1 MNLFVKLIAKFI
13 LNLCVSG
20 KIIPFVP
27 GIPGP
32 NSLSSNAPMSP
43 IISSIA
49 SDKSSD
55 RIFSPNQNAS
65 GLFAGN
71 ISLGGTPTFRSIN
84 LSISSAIVSPSSM
97 HVAKLSKSP
106 EPPASSKIL
115 STIKSQLSSESNDSS
130 SNSANHP
137 HNLSSAMQ
145 QQQQQ
150 HHAWTSTT
158 QSRDGNQMINE
169 KPFNFMRIA
178 DNLSPPKIRIES
190 SSSKSRDGMLEM
202 SATNLDKLKSRPKI
216 LAQVPDAMPLHINI
230 ESISNDASSPNIR
243 NAHEITTPEKIKMP
257 SMIDLDKGNAILTKN
272 STKFLRPSSLP
283 LKPGTFTPKKHH
295 GITPTANTLPLISP
309 ETPRPSK
316 HCVQLYLNGHAYT
329 YLGLKCSTKPFYC
342 TVNRPQPVYAVFAGR
357 PELSMYSNWQTCA
370 ENNPNPLGFSPKEM
384 MSLYDS
390 RQRSHTNYQGSK
402 FTMSGKVTTTC
413 APSDKTQDPLK
424 VFDSKDSN
432 TRQCIDDSQ
441 NSSGELSDK
450 VKTLNETEAK
460 SSGVN
465 LSTVPGGYKS
475 NEDYTYVR
483 GRGRGRYVCIECG
496 MRCIKPCTLKKHIR
510 TVHSDVRPYTCRHCM
525 FR

>member
-1 MNLFVKLIAKFI
+1 MNFQFCKHFP
-13 LNLCVSG
+13 G

-32 NSLSSNAPMSP
+32 NSLSANAPLSP
-43 IISSIA
+43 IIPTMPIE
-49 SDKSSD
+49 KSPN
-55 RIFSPNQNAS
+55 RIFNPIQNS
-65 GLFAGN
+65 TNPFTGY
-71 ISLGGTPTFRSIN
+71 ISLGTTPFRSMN
-84 LSISSAIVSPSSM
+84 LSISSAVVNPSSF
-97 HVAKLSKSP
+97 VRLSKSP
-106 EPPASSKIL
+106 EPLSRV
-115 STIKSQLSSESNDSS
+115 STIKTHSSSEINNISS
-130 SNSANHP
+130 TITNHP
-137 HNLSSAMQ
+137 HNLSALNA
-145 QQQQQ
+145 
-150 HHAWTSTT
+150 AWPSTAT
-158 QSRDGNQMINE
+158 RDGNRTVNE

-178 DNLSPPKIRIES
+178 DNLSPPKIRI
-190 SSSKSRDGMLEM
+190 DGINKMHGNLEV
-202 SATNLDKLKSRPKI
+202 SATTLDKLKPRQQM
-216 LAQVPDAMPLHINI
+216 LAHAADVSPLHINVECTVSDSY
-230 ESISNDASSPNIR
+230 ESNIR
-243 NAHEITTPEKIKMP
+243 NTVAATIATASSAVDITDEKIKVLPVMVD
-257 SMIDLDKGNAILTKN
+257 SDN
-272 STKFLRPSSLP
+272 SGLVVVNRATKFLRPSSLP

-390 RQRSHTNYQGSK
+390 RQRTHSNYQGCK
-402 FTMSGKVTTTC
+402 YTTSNKMQMICT
-413 APSDKTQDPLK
+413 PSDRTQDTFK
-424 VFDSKDSN
+424 SNDSKENNRKNIEENQYYSSSDSY
-432 TRQCIDDSQ
+432 
-441 NSSGELSDK
+441 DK
-450 VKTLNETEAK
+450 VNVSDESSSAK
-460 SSGVN
+460 ESGLQN
-465 LSTVPGGYKS
+465 LSTIPGGYKS

-483 GRGRGRYVCIECG
+483 GRGRGRYVCKLCG

>member
-1 MNLFVKLIAKFI
+1 MQNVFI
-13 LNLCVSG
+13 SFSG

-32 NSLSSNAPMSP
+32 NSLSVNAPLSP
-43 IISSIA
+43 IVSSISSE
-49 SDKSSD
+49 KNSD
-55 RIFSPNQNAS
+55 RIFSRNPNVA

-71 ISLGGTPTFRSIN
+71 ISLGTTTPTFRSIN
-84 LSISSAIVSPSSM
+84 LSISSAIVNPSSV

-106 EPPASSKIL
+106 EPSASSKIL
-115 STIKSQLSSESNDSS
+115 STIKSQSPSESNDSLS
-130 SNSANHP
+130 TSANHP
-137 HNLSSAMQ
+137 HNLSTT
-145 QQQQQ
+145 Q
-150 HHAWTSTT
+150 HHVWSSITSN
-158 QSRDGNQMINE
+158 RDGNQTISE

-190 SSSKSRDGMLEM
+190 SSSKSREGNLEV
-202 SATNLDKLKSRPKI
+202 SASNLDKLKPRPKI
-216 LAQVPDAMPLHINI
+216 LAQVPDAVPLHINI
-230 ESISNDASSPNIR
+230 ESTSNDASPPNIR
-243 NAHEITTPEKIKMP
+243 NAHETTTPEKIKV
-257 SMIDLDKGNAILTKN
+257 SLNIDSDKVNTILSKS

-342 TVNRPQPVYAVFAGR
+342 TVNRPQPVYALFAGR

-370 ENNPNPLGFSPKEM
+370 ENNPHPLGFSPKEM
-384 MSLYDS
+384 MSMYDS
-390 RQRSHTNYQGSK
+390 RQQSHTNYQGSK
-402 FTMSGKVTTTC
+402 YTMSSKLTTIC
-413 APSDKTQDPLK
+413 APSDKSQDPLK
-424 VFDSKDSN
+424 IFDSKDSN
-432 TRQCIDDSQ
+432 IRQCTDDNQ
-441 NSSGELSDK
+441 NTSSDMLDK
-450 VKTLNETEAK
+450 VKTSDETQAK

-510 TVHSDVRPYTCRHCM
+510 TVHSDIRPYTCRHCM

>member
-1 MNLFVKLIAKFI
+1 
-13 LNLCVSG
+13 
-20 KIIPFVP
+20 
-27 GIPGP
+27 
-32 NSLSSNAPMSP
+32 
-43 IISSIA
+43 
-49 SDKSSD
+49 
-55 RIFSPNQNAS
+55 
-65 GLFAGN
+65 
-71 ISLGGTPTFRSIN
+71 
-84 LSISSAIVSPSSM
+84 
-97 HVAKLSKSP
+97 
-106 EPPASSKIL
+106 
-115 STIKSQLSSESNDSS
+115 
-130 SNSANHP
+130 
-137 HNLSSAMQ
+137 
-145 QQQQQ
+145 
-150 HHAWTSTT
+150 
-158 QSRDGNQMINE
+158 
-169 KPFNFMRIA
+169 MRIA

-190 SSSKSRDGMLEM
+190 TCGKITTHGNLEVN
-202 SATNLDKLKSRPKI
+202 ATNLEKLKPRPKL
-216 LAQVPDAMPLHINI
+216 LAQMPDVAPLHINVD
-230 ESISNDASSPNIR
+230 STSNDASSLSNIR
-243 NAHEITTPEKIKMP
+243 NAHETTPEKIKVP
-257 SMIDLDKGNAILTKN
+257 PTVVVVDSDKGNTPLLAKQP

-370 ENNPNPLGFSPKEM
+370 ENNPHPLGFTPKEV

-402 FTMSGKVTTTC
+402 FTMSNKTATIC
-413 APSDKTQDPLK
+413 APSDKTLDPLK
-424 VFDSKDSN
+424 VLDSKE
-432 TRQCIDDSQ
+432 CIRPSTEDGAAM
-441 NSSGELSDK
+441 SGDLSDK
-450 VKTLNETEAK
+450 MKMLNETLAK
-460 SSGVN
+460 ASDVN

>member
-1 MNLFVKLIAKFI
+1 
-13 LNLCVSG
+13 
-20 KIIPFVP
+20 
-27 GIPGP
+27 
-32 NSLSSNAPMSP
+32 MSVE
-43 IISSIA
+43 
-49 SDKSSD
+49 KNSD
-55 RIFSPNQNAS
+55 RIFSSNQNAA

-71 ISLGGTPTFRSIN
+71 ISLGAQAPIRSLN
-84 LSISSAIVSPSSM
+84 LSISSTPVNSSL
-97 HVAKLSKSP
+97 VPKNIATKLSKSP
-106 EPPASSKIL
+106 EPTIKI
-115 STIKSQLSSESNDSS
+115 SPTIKSQSSSETNDSS
-130 SNSANHP
+130 STSAN
-137 HNLSSAMQ
+137 LIGA
-145 QQQQQ
+145 Q
-150 HHAWTSTT
+150 HWTAPTPN
-158 QSRDGNQMINE
+158 RDGANRETINE

-190 SSSKSRDGMLEM
+190 SSKTHGNLEV
-202 SATNLDKLKSRPKI
+202 SSTNLDKLKPRPKI
-216 LAQVPDAMPLHINI
+216 LAQAPDVSPLHINV
-230 ESISNDASSPNIR
+230 ESTISDSSQLSGAR
-243 NAHEITTPEKIKMP
+243 NAQETTPEKIKEP
-257 SMIDLDKGNAILTKN
+257 LSIESGSNAILTKQPTT
-272 STKFLRPSSLP
+272 TKFLRPSSLP

-370 ENNPNPLGFSPKEM
+370 ENNPHPLGFSPKESI
-384 MSLYDS
+384 SLYDS

-402 FTMSGKVTTTC
+402 FTMSSKLVTIC

-424 VFDSKDSN
+424 VIDSKENTGQRSDESQYDSG
-432 TRQCIDDSQ
+432 D
-441 NSSGELSDK
+441 LSEK
-450 VKTLNETEAK
+450 AKALNETLVK
-460 SSGVN
+460 TSGIN

-483 GRGRGRYVCIECG
+483 GRGRGRYVCLECG

-510 TVHSDVRPYTCRHCM
+510 TVHSDVRPYTCSHCM